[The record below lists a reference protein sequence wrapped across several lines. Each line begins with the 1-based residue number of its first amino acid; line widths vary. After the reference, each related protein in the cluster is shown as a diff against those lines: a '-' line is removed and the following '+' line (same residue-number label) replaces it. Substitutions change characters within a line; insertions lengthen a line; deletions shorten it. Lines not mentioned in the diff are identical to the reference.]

1 MMVEAAQIPRERFS
15 PIEGIPVV
23 QFTVLKGSNGHRLCE
38 NSIKE
43 VLRELTNHYLPN
55 VGHLLYI

>member
-1 MMVEAAQIPRERFS
+1 MKMANERLV
-15 PIEGIPVV
+15 P
-23 QFTVLKGSNGHRLCE
+23 RLCE